1 MVCVGIDVAKDKHD
15 CIILSS
21 EGEILGDVFTIAN
34 NREGFE
40 TLLQRIQSCARPSD
54 KIKVGLE
61 ATGHYSY
68 NILGFLLDNGLTTY
82 VINPLHT
89 NLYRKSLSLRQT
101 KTDRIDAR
109 TIASM
114 LMSDVDLKSY
124 TDTAYHNEALKSLTR
139 YRFDKVQERAKLKQS
154 VSRLVNILF
163 PELETLVPTLHIA
176 SVYAIL
182 SEFPGAKQIADA
194 HLNHFKTVLSDTSKG
209 HYDRE
214 KAIKIREAARTSIG
228 SAMPAKS
235 LELQHTIRLIREL
248 DKEIHEIEA
257 AIKLIIDEMA
267 PPILTIPGISYRMG
281 AMILAEIGD
290 FSRFDSPDKLL
301 AYAGLSPSTYQ
312 SGKLNA
318 TGAYA
323 HMEKRGSR
331 YLRYA
336 LYNAAKYV
344 CIWEPAFAAYLAKKR
359 AEGKHYNIA
368 ISHAAKKLVRLIY
381 ALQTSGRT
389 FQPAA

>member
-15 CIILSS
+15 CFILSS
-21 EGEILGDVFTIAN
+21 EGEILANVFTIAN
-34 NREGFE
+34 NRDGFE
-40 TLLQRIQSCARPSD
+40 TLLQTIRSCTSPTD
-54 KIKVGLE
+54 NIKVGLE

-68 NILGFLLDNGLTTY
+68 NILGFLLNKGLTTY

-89 NLYRKSLSLRQT
+89 NLYRKSLSLRKT

-109 TIASM
+109 TIAAM

-124 TDTAYHNEALKSLTR
+124 SASAYHNEELKSLTR
-139 YRFDKVQERAKLKQS
+139 YRFNKVQERAALKQS

-163 PELETLVPTLHIA
+163 PELEALVPTLHMT

-182 SEFPGAKQIADA
+182 NEFPGSRQIADA
-194 HLNHFKTVLSDTSKG
+194 HLTHFKTVLSDASRG
-209 HYDRE
+209 RYGRE
-214 KAIKIREAARTSIG
+214 KAVEIREAARRSIG

-235 LELQHTIRLIREL
+235 LELRHTIRLIREL
-248 DKEIHEIEA
+248 DQEIEDVED
-257 AIKLIIDEMA
+257 AIQTILVEMA
-267 PPILTIPGISYRMG
+267 PPILTIPGMGYRMG

-290 FSRFDSPDKLL
+290 FSRFDSPDKML
-301 AYAGLSPSTYQ
+301 AYAGLSPSTYE
-312 SGKLNA
+312 SGKLKA

-336 LYNAAKYV
+336 LFNAAKCV
-344 CIWEPAFAAYLAKKR
+344 CQWEPSFSAYLAKKR
-359 AEGKHYNIA
+359 AEGKHYNVA
-368 ISHAAKKLVRLIY
+368 ISHAVKKLVRLIF
-381 ALQTSGRT
+381 ALQTSGKA
-389 FQPAA
+389 FQPN